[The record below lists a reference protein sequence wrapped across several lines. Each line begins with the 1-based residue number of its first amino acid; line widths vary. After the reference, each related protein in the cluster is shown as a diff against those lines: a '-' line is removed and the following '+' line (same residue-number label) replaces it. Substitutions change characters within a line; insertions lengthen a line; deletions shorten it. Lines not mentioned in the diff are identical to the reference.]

1 MRVLI
6 VGGGIAGM
14 SCSIAL
20 KKIGVEVDLID
31 NDPHWRVYGA
41 GITITRPTW
50 RAFSRLG
57 ILDELMATGFGGD
70 GIQICAAD
78 GTALNHVP
86 DPALD
91 DETIPGSGGI
101 MRPDLHRV
109 LSGRVRA
116 IGIEPR
122 LGITVDRLEEQG
134 DKVLAGFSD
143 GSSGT
148 YDLVIGADGLFS
160 RVRRLIMP
168 DAPAPEY
175 TGQMIWRLFAPRPAG
190 IHGRHYFLGGPYKV
204 GLSPVSATHVYLF
217 LLETVAKREIIPDAE
232 LYTYMHRMLSDYGG
246 PLAELREGL
255 NENSPIVVRPLEA
268 FLLPTPWHS
277 GRVLLVGDAAHPT
290 TPHLASGAGMA
301 VEDAVV
307 LAEELSR
314 GGDDIEA
321 MFRTYTDRRWH
332 RCRAVVENS
341 LEIGRREQAG
351 RPPEEQTALIGQTL
365 DLLAQ
370 PL

>member
-14 SCSIAL
+14 SCAIAL
-20 KKIGVEVDLID
+20 KGIGADVALID
-31 NDPHWRVYGA
+31 IDPQWRVYGA

-50 RAFSRLG
+50 RAFSRIG
-57 ILDELMATGFGGD
+57 VLDELMQTGFGGD
-70 GIQICAAD
+70 GIRICAAD
-78 GTALNHVP
+78 GKVLNHVA
-86 DPALD
+86 DPVLD
-91 DETIPGSGGI
+91 DESIPGSGGI
-101 MRPDLHRV
+101 MRPDLHRI

-122 LGITVDRLEEQG
+122 LGITIDALDQQG
-134 DKVLAGFSD
+134 EAVFATFSD
-143 GSSGT
+143 GSTGT

-160 RVRRLIMP
+160 RVRRMIMP
-168 DAPAPEY
+168 DAPVPEY
-175 TGQMIWRLFAPRPAG
+175 TGQMIWRLFAPRPAD
-190 IHGRHYFLGGPYKV
+190 IHGRHYFLGGRYKV
-204 GLSPVSATHVYLF
+204 GLSPVSDTHLYLF
-217 LLETVAKREIIPDAE
+217 LLETVAKREVIPDAE
-232 LYTYMHRMLSDYGG
+232 LHSYMHAMLAEYGG

-255 NENSPIVVRPLEA
+255 DETSPIVVRPLEA
-268 FLLPTPWHS
+268 FLLPPPWHV
-277 GRVLLVGDAAHPT
+277 GRTLLVGDAAHPT

-307 LAEELSR
+307 LAEELAR
-314 GGDDIEA
+314 RQDDIESA
-321 MFRTYTDRRWH
+321 FLSYTQRRWS

-351 RPPEEQTALIGQTL
+351 RPPEEQTALIGKTL
-365 DLLAQ
+365 DLLAR